1 MNNTRKLKPYILV
14 LSVFLVAI
22 LSTYW
27 LKSNL
32 GIGFSD
38 KYSLSKY
45 FPFNYLA
52 PRKTILNPEPGI
64 ILDDSFDS
72 FSLFGN
78 WSSLWMREEGKV
90 TKKLDSNGID
100 DSRCLVIKSSST
112 KSWSCS
118 YKKMIRVRE
127 GDVFNYK
134 ASMKLQGDNLSA
146 YAGVAT
152 FDADEEV
159 ISWNDFTEQVDRT
172 NEWVAMKKTFTIP
185 KGISYIRFRLSGA
198 GTGEFRFDNI
208 QLSILEKS
216 PTPYTLTPLNLT
228 PYTPEN
234 TANYP
239 SQAHPAAISNT
250 LKTTLTRCIF
260 EDNIQ
265 ICTK

>member
-1 MNNTRKLKPYILV
+1 MV
-14 LSVFLVAI
+14 LTVFLVAI
-22 LSTYW
+22 LSGYW

-32 GIGFSD
+32 GISFSE
-38 KYSLSKY
+38 KYSLSEY
-45 FPFNYLA
+45 FPFNYLS
-52 PRKTILNPEPGI
+52 PGTVVLDDLEPGI
-64 ILDDSFDS
+64 ILQDSFDS

-78 WSSLWMREEGKV
+78 WTSLWMREKGKV
-90 TKKLDSNGID
+90 TKGHDSNGLD
-100 DSRCLVIKSSST
+100 NSRCLIIKSSST

-134 ASMKLQGDNLSA
+134 VSVKLQGDILSA

-185 KGISYIRFRLSGA
+185 KGISYIRFRLTGA

-208 QLSILEKS
+208 HLNFLEKS
-216 PTPYTLTPLNLT
+216 P
-228 PYTPEN
+228 
-234 TANYP
+234 
-239 SQAHPAAISNT
+239 
-250 LKTTLTRCIF
+250 LKRKT
-260 EDNIQ
+260 
-265 ICTK
+265 